1 MKINRLLSGGARL
14 LFRVTADVTAAAL
27 IFCVSLTACD
37 FQRDRQVTEREYSE
51 VPEPYRTIEE
61 AESFLKEKAGSFPEI
76 TSLVSTG
83 ASAEGRQIYAL
94 IISGD
99 PSRDMDLPAV
109 LLTGSIHGNEYI
121 SGEILYRYADWLLD
135 RYGAGDREITDLID
149 NNYIAFIPTMN
160 PDGHCSGR
168 RYNARGVDLNRNF
181 PFYGADESERSSW
194 QGSCAFSEPETRAV
208 RDFTLAG
215 NFDLGIS
222 FHSGEVVINLPF
234 DYVQSSDAVPENND
248 LLWELGHVYGDAGL
262 SSGSEY
268 VFCKQPDIYDSVYAD
283 RGVVNGGD
291 WYVIQGSMQ
300 DWSFLEAGC
309 IEMTVEVSSSYS
321 PDTEEGIERIF
332 RYNRDSITA
341 FIGKAAEVKAL
352 ETAPGAGKVQ

>member
-1 MKINRLLSGGARL
+1 MTENGFLRFLSS
-14 LFRVTADVTAAAL
+14 LFRLMTDVTAAVL
-27 IFCVSLTACD
+27 ILCVSFTACN
-37 FQRDRQVTEREYSE
+37 FPEDRQVTEREYTE
-51 VPEPYRTIEE
+51 VPEGYRSVAE
-61 AESFLKEKAGSFPEI
+61 AESFLKEKSLAYPEI
-76 TSLVSTG
+76 TSLVSAG
-83 ASAEGRQIYAL
+83 SSVEGRQIHAL

-99 PSRDMDLPAV
+99 PLRQNDLPAV

-121 SGEILYRYADWLLD
+121 SGEILYRYAEWLLD
-135 RYGAGDREITDLID
+135 EYGAGDPEITDLIEY
-149 NNYIAFIPTMN
+149 NYIALIPTVN
-160 PDGHCSGR
+160 PDGHSSGR

-181 PFYGADESERSSW
+181 PFYGADEGERSYW
-194 QGSCAFSEPETRAV
+194 QGECAFSEPETRAV

-215 NFDLGIS
+215 NFDLGIC

-234 DYVQSSDAVPENND
+234 DYARSSEAVPENND

-268 VFCKQPDIYDSVYAD
+268 VFCQQPDIYTSMYAE

-309 IEMTVEVSSSYS
+309 IEMTVEVSSADS

-332 RYNRDSITA
+332 CYNRDSITA
-341 FIGKAAEVKAL
+341 FIRRAEGVKAL
-352 ETAPGAGKVQ
+352 KTVP